1 MVNGRHFLVPS
12 LYLVSSLVFCW
23 WSQITVFSRISL
35 CPGVGY
41 LMGVLNQ
48 ASNDVLGRNLGE
60 PHPMPPI
67 SVQHQEWPSAASSL
81 LGWRIA
87 PQNVFLLEASGSPQ
101 EVTLSKQLSWLV
113 YWEEFFYFL
122 SSSVWFF
129 RCWVRT
135 RESCTGVTPSHQR
148 VLSVVLPCYLF
159 HFLFG
164 SLLPPLVLPK
174 LPNSVSSFH
183 FFFLT
188 YSSSHSHMYLCVH
201 LFTGRWFSVLFQAL
215 FLLFQAIEVT
225 SSSF

>member
-1 MVNGRHFLVPS
+1 M
-12 LYLVSSLVFCW
+12 
-23 WSQITVFSRISL
+23 FSRISL

-113 YWEEFFYFL
+113 Y
-122 SSSVWFF
+122 
-129 RCWVRT
+129 
-135 RESCTGVTPSHQR
+135 
-148 VLSVVLPCYLF
+148 
-159 HFLFG
+159 
-164 SLLPPLVLPK
+164 
-174 LPNSVSSFH
+174 
-183 FFFLT
+183 
-188 YSSSHSHMYLCVH
+188 
-201 LFTGRWFSVLFQAL
+201 
-215 FLLFQAIEVT
+215 
-225 SSSF
+225 